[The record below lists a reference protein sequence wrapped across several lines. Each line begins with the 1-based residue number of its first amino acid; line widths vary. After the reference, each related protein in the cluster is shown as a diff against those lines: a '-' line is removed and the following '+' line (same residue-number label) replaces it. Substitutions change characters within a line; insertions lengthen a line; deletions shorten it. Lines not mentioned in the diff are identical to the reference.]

1 MAMVMGTL
9 IHEHCNQVCI
19 TSSFANLGNALYH
32 GIEAAMIKDTEF
44 LTWKWEKEK
53 KEEKET

>member
-1 MAMVMGTL
+1 MVTGTL

-44 LTWKWEKEK
+44 LT
-53 KEEKET
+53 